1 MRSLNILFL
10 SVALSF
16 STQAYAQS
24 VFLVQLGSFPNE
36 QEANETWG
44 ALKKAHQ
51 PILGDLFH
59 QNSAISLP
67 PSGAKVYRLQAGP
80 FITREDATSACNNLS
95 QKGEDCFIV
104 ESATFAPKEPATT
117 KVAVDEAVEK
127 EAVKVAAATPA
138 LSLAKAAEAP
148 KPALAAIATEE
159 KSESLFDSF
168 ISTFSSDEEEK
179 IVASPS
185 KTEVL
190 KEVAV
195 ANTELPASLP
205 DAPTAPVAEA
215 KPAMAEAVKDVV
227 AEKAPSASLPWDK
240 KPNKKLS
247 AIVKPA
253 TLQEAP
259 KPELQPKMVESA
271 VTEKPAE
278 APKET
283 LMASALPEKLPFG
296 RVGDPYT
303 PIAAPTSAR
312 KEVFTPPTALST
324 PSLPT
329 PQMTAIPTSEPKNIS
344 MPTKEEGVERRLTQ
358 SDIIAPTDSRV
369 EVDEAIQVPLSER
382 TAVQA
387 APTTNTYVK
396 PEIALSGKESTAL
409 RASPSRNLL
418 QHAQWVQLSYFRNEQ
433 AALNQWQL
441 IRRKL
446 PVLSQKLR
454 VRVTAPYV
462 KHSLSKRVSLQVGPF
477 ATAEDVTKVCNAI
490 VTENITC
497 GSSKD
502 IGVSTSATH
511 QKVHRNQI
519 ETYTQRRD
527 IVSFRPSAE
536 PQYWVQLGS
545 YPSRGEASQEWD
557 SLRAQNTELQGH
569 LPAIVEPPLSSS
581 AKPVYRLRTGPFQ
594 IKYAATELCD
604 LLSKRGDNCLVVSE

>member
-10 SVALSF
+10 SVVLSF

-24 VFLVQLGSFPNE
+24 VFLVQLGSYPNE

-190 KEVAV
+190 KKVAV
-195 ANTELPASLP
+195 ANAELPASLP
-205 DAPTAPVAEA
+205 DAPKAPVVEA
-215 KPAMAEAVKDVV
+215 KSAMAE
-227 AEKAPSASLPWDK
+227 EAPSAALPWGK

-259 KPELQPKMVESA
+259 KPELQKVVEPKVVEPV
-271 VTEKPAE
+271 VTKNPAE

-283 LMASALPEKLPFG
+283 IVASALPEKLPFG
-296 RVGDPYT
+296 RVGDPYS

-312 KEVFTPPTALST
+312 KEVFAPPTALST
-324 PSLPT
+324 PVLPT
-329 PQMTAIPTSEPKNIS
+329 PQMTPIPASEPKNIS
-344 MPTKEEGVERRLTQ
+344 VPAKEEVVERRLTQ
-358 SDIIAPTDSRV
+358 NDIIAPTDSRV

-382 TAVQA
+382 TTVQA
-387 APTTNTYVK
+387 APTTDTYVK

-477 ATAEDVTKVCNAI
+477 ATAEDVTKVCAAI
-490 VTENITC
+490 ATENITC

-545 YPSRGEASQEWD
+545 YPSRTEASQEWD
-557 SLRAQNTELQGH
+557 SLRTQNTELQGH

-594 IKYAATELCD
+594 IKYAATELCET
-604 LLSKRGDNCLVVSE
+604 LSKRGTNCLVISE